1 MGIHLLYSCHS
12 IHYSSLGARL
22 AELIAPGKYHFFQ
35 DQEQLFEKTLN
46 ERPDIV
52 ADIRQRDA
60 LFLQMD
66 HHLKQ
71 TLICTQQD
79 QQGPLA
85 LTRYIDNAVGIEENL
100 P

>member
-35 DQEQLFEKTLN
+35 DQEQLFEKMLN
-46 ERPDIV
+46 ERLDIV